1 MWEAIKEIL
10 TSPYSIITLGFILVL
25 IVVGIIL
32 ARKGLLSIK
41 TKSVTI
47 GLRES
52 ERQIIRSQ
60 MMFVD
65 SAIEEF
71 YDKIPKFEGRN
82 EYQLKYICEL
92 VIDSY
97 YKAIALNHISKDPV
111 YRGIKKGE
119 VLKIILS
126 NTNNAAFRD
135 DHFKCEV
142 EKEVDRVY
150 DSLIEIREYETKNVH

>member
-1 MWEAIKEIL
+1 MWESISNIV
-10 TSPYSIITLGFILVL
+10 TSKTFWVLGVFIIVL
-25 IVVGIIL
+25 IIIGCVL
-32 ARKGLLSIK
+32 LKKGYLSIK
-41 TKSVTI
+41 TKSVSL

-60 MMFVD
+60 MMFID

-71 YDKIPKFEGRN
+71 YDKIPNFEGRN

-92 VIDSY
+92 IIDSY
-97 YKAIALNHISKDPV
+97 YRAVALNHISKDPV
-111 YRGIKKGE
+111 YRSIKKGE

-126 NTNNAAFRD
+126 NTSMPVFRD

-150 DSLIEIREYETKNVH
+150 DSLMEIRDYEMRNL